1 MFWRFK
7 QFFPDKFWHIHCYF
21 SFFESSILHFS
32 SSLSRFKGAEKRS
45 VLLIT
50 PFKCA
55 LFVFLFTKKCKKN
68 DIYYCPKS
76 YNAIPANSVHPPRWP
91 ITKGSVPG
99 HKKCSGPHNLY
110 IFICSIQLVFVCC
123 FCFFHLILP
132 VIPSIS
138 FEAWHVVKGW
148 ELSDGV
154 NLLLQEK
161 ISSKW
166 LMEQGMTTRNNE
178 M

>member
-110 IFICSIQLVFVCC
+110 IVQHRESIEVEEYMNINGHPYSSPSMIPTSPECTFWVGIDSVFPTFHCQLLHVASEAQRCSDILVRV
-123 FCFFHLILP
+123 L
-132 VIPSIS
+132 
-138 FEAWHVVKGW
+138 
-148 ELSDGV
+148 
-154 NLLLQEK
+154 
-161 ISSKW
+161 
-166 LMEQGMTTRNNE
+166 
-178 M
+178 